1 MKTANGRLTLSQISS
16 SWSTVLVLES
26 KVSLLFLPI
35 IFVFSEDCDGEC
47 DPRYLSVSAT
57 CWEVAPKQVDLQHTL
72 GSGSFGEVWKA
83 VVSGLK
89 GVAGETTVA
98 VKKLKRKSFQNRMF
112 FY

>member
-1 MKTANGRLTLSQISS
+1 M
-16 SWSTVLVLES
+16 
-26 KVSLLFLPI
+26 
-35 IFVFSEDCDGEC
+35 
-47 DPRYLSVSAT
+47 
-57 CWEVAPKQVDLQHTL
+57 APKQVDLQHTL

-112 FY
+112 FFYSFNFTVLTVKPQAALYGEKFPR